1 MSLPVV
7 IAVLVAGFALFLLFS
22 LKDKKRAEWVQFFAK
37 GKDEGFSLKE
47 IELLHKL
54 AVKSELEEPTSLFFS
69 IDQFDSCIKSL
80 VRNMRTSGTENN
92 KEEHDFLSKLY
103 DYRKKIEMEKPGNK
117 HGIVNSRQ
125 IAEGQQLRIMLKDW
139 GVFKAQIIKNNAQ
152 HMVISKPVSDKIDLP
167 GSFSWQGEKLSIYF
181 WRNEDAGYTFSSIV
195 QDEMYSKGLAS
206 LRLSHAESLARTQ
219 KRKSIRVRLHKPA
232 FLYPIM
238 NEDEASKPE
247 AIPGLKCFLED
258 LSDTGCAVS
267 VGGKATTNMRLKV
280 QFVLNNFVLCM
291 SGTVRSLQY
300 KDDQKK
306 SLVHIESDP
315 LPTEVRNQIL
325 GEIFGM
331 SDDDEDLPFTMLGE
345 EADEL
350 LTGFEPQEKA
360 EKKDVLNLLDGG
372 SESGD
377 SPDGDSPDALT
388 GF

>member
-7 IAVLVAGFALFLLFS
+7 LVVLTAGFSLFLLFS
-22 LKDKKRAEWVQFFAK
+22 LKDKKRAVWVQFFAK
-37 GKDEGFSLKE
+37 GKDEGFSVKE

-54 AVKSELEEPTSLFFS
+54 AVKSELEEPTALFFS
-69 IDQFDSCIKSL
+69 MDRLDECIKSL
-80 VRNMRTSGTENN
+80 VRNMRLSGTENN

-125 IAEGQQLRIMLKDW
+125 IAEGQHLRVMLKDW
-139 GVFKAQIIKNNAQ
+139 GVFKAQVMKNSTQ
-152 HMVISKPVSDKIDLP
+152 HMIISKPVNDKIDLP
-167 GSFSWQGEKLSIYF
+167 PNFSWQGEKLSFYF
-181 WRNEDAGYTFSSIV
+181 WRNEDAGYTFEAMV
-195 QDEMYSKGLAS
+195 QEEIYTKGISS
-206 LRLSHAESLARTQ
+206 LRLSHAESIARTQ
-219 KRKSIRVRLHKPA
+219 KRRSIRVRVHKPA

-238 NEDEASKPE
+238 NEDEAANPE
-247 AIPGLKCFLED
+247 VVPGLKCFLED

-267 VGGKATTNMRLKV
+267 VGGKASTHMRLKV
-280 QFVLNNFVLCM
+280 QFVLSNSVVCM

-300 KDDQKK
+300 KEDEKK

-315 LPTEVRNQIL
+315 LPIETRNLVL

-331 SDDDEDLPFTMLGE
+331 LPEEDDDLSFTTLGE

-350 LTGFEPQEKA
+350 LTGYEPIENT
-360 EKKDVLNLLDGG
+360 EKKEVLNLLGG
-372 SESGD
+372 ESEERD
-377 SPDGDSPDALT
+377 SPGTLA